1 MHPREFILTSLVL
14 LCAVLIVMV
23 TIVIYPNGLEKTD
36 ATDVGSSTHS
46 ADLLD
51 PAATGIDREQTFGAE
66 PNPTGSP
73 IGGGDGHQDI
83 ITPEDRRVE
92 SLVTTIDELIAA
104 LQEAESGDIVYID
117 ETAWINLTETPGRV
131 TIPGG
136 VTLAGNR
143 GARSVTGTTSYLFDI
158 VEPGNYVLWACT
170 SAQDEDRGTLW
181 ISVDQEEIRRWD
193 LELDQDWHWYRA
205 GARYLPAGQ
214 HTLNFHWREGD
225 LNLDTIFITKDAD
238 RHPDAVTEE
247 PDGAGGI
254 HIEAESGVLSPD
266 LEQIR
271 DPTASGGAY
280 VSVPGSTTGGEYH
293 VSPGGLIYLGPA
305 GSDHRTGLV
314 AGREN
319 VRITGIRLEG
329 PDPGNEK
336 VEPAAIGIFSAYRNL
351 EVDNCEIWGWSGA
364 AVGIFGTSGSDM
376 KTGGY
381 IHHNYI
387 HHCQMDGLG
396 YGVVV
401 SGGAVSLIEA
411 NYFDHCR
418 HAIAGSGVAG
428 DGYEARY
435 NICGPN
441 FTAGSSSHNFDM
453 HGTTSGSDII
463 AGDTI
468 RIHHNTFMATG
479 PLNAFPVAI
488 RGVPRDGAYI
498 DHNWFYYTQAPP
510 VWQTG
515 GQGKVSVTENL
526 IGKNRTF
533 SASGPIEYY

>member
-1 MHPREFILTSLVL
+1 MRLREILLTGLAL
-14 LCAVLIVMV
+14 LCAVLIIMA
-23 TIVIYPNGLEKTD
+23 TIGVYPHGLERANAID
-36 ATDVGSSTHS
+36 PISSILS
-46 ADLLD
+46 ADVLD
-51 PAATGIDREQTFGAE
+51 PTAASIDHEQTFGAE
-66 PNPTGSP
+66 SNPTGSP
-73 IGGGDGHQDI
+73 IGGGDGYWDI
-83 ITPEDRRVE
+83 ITPGDLRVE
-92 SLVTTIDELIAA
+92 SLVTTTDELLAA
-104 LQEAESGDIVYID
+104 LQNAESGDVVYID
-117 ETAWINLTETPGRV
+117 ETARINLTDALGRV
-131 TIPGG
+131 IIPGG

-143 GARSVTGTTSYLFDI
+143 GERSITGSATYPFEIS
-158 VEPGNYVLWACT
+158 EPGEYVLWVRA
-170 SAQDEDRGTLW
+170 SARDEGGGSLW
-181 ISVDQEEIRRWD
+181 TSVDEEEIRRWD
-193 LELDQDWHWYRA
+193 LDVDQDWHWSRA

-214 HTLNFHWREGD
+214 HILNIHWREGD
-225 LNLDTIFITKDAD
+225 LNLDEILITGDTDHLPGTTAD
-238 RHPDAVTEE
+238 E
-247 PDGAGGI
+247 PGGESDI
-254 HIEAESGVLSPD
+254 HMEAESGVLSPY
-266 LEQIR
+266 LEEIG

-280 VSVPGSTTGGEYH
+280 VSVPGSPTGDEYP

-305 GSDHRTGLV
+305 GSDHRIGLV
-314 AGREN
+314 ADGEN

-329 PDPGNEK
+329 PDTGNET
-336 VEPAAIGIFSAYRNL
+336 VDPAAIGISSAYRNL
-351 EVDNCEIWGWSGA
+351 EADNCEIWGWSGS
-364 AVGIFGTSGSDM
+364 AVGVFGTGGSDM

-411 NYFDHCR
+411 NYFDYCR

-428 DGYEARY
+428 DGYEAGY
-435 NICGPN
+435 NICSPN

-453 HGTTSGSDII
+453 HGVESGPGTI

-468 RIHHNTFMATG
+468 RVHHNTFTATG

-488 RGVPRDGAYI
+488 RGIPRDGAYI

-515 GQGKVSVTENL
+515 GQGNIFMTDNM
-526 IGKNRTF
+526 IGQNGVL